1 MKCSEL
7 RLASKAASSEDMN
20 TKGLPIN
27 CAARNSVWVYPRA
40 ASPRFVGAPVI
51 YETTR
56 SHERPDI
63 FSLPEGSDVTVELY
77 GAAVSLRLEGE
88 RRRVHVRR
96 FDHVTFPSEE
106 EARHAF
112 MRLWRE
118 VELLESPAEIELA
131 AERWLEA
138 VRRVFLLP

>member
-1 MKCSEL
+1 MVVMTIK
-7 RLASKAASSEDMN
+7 DM
-20 TKGLPIN
+20 PIN

-40 ASPRFVGAPVI
+40 TPPRFNGAPII
-51 YETTR
+51 YETAH

-77 GAAVSLRLEGE
+77 GGAVVLRLEGE
-88 RRRVHVRR
+88 LRRVHIRR
-96 FDHVTFPSEE
+96 FDHITFPTEE
-106 EARHAF
+106 ETRHAF

-118 VELLESPAEIELA
+118 VEMLESATAIELA

-138 VRRVFLLP
+138 GR

>member
-1 MKCSEL
+1 ME
-7 RLASKAASSEDMN
+7 
-20 TKGLPIN
+20 TKELPIN

-40 ASPRFVGAPVI
+40 TPPRFSGAPVI
-51 YETTR
+51 YETAH

-63 FSLPEGSDVTVELY
+63 FALPEGSDVTVEVY
-77 GAAVSLRLEGE
+77 GGAVSLRLEGE
-88 RRRVHVRR
+88 RWRVNVRR
-96 FDHVTFPSEE
+96 FDHATFPSET

-118 VELLESPAEIELA
+118 VEFLESAAAVELA

-138 VRRVFLLP
+138 SR